1 MFERGRVGEEFIR
14 AKEGRRRRAA
24 LTLHKWGGM
33 AKFRHRRRLAT
44 MLYRM
49 ALTLDGTLQQSRREL
64 IKARPR
70 GKEDLPHIRAVALG
84 TTGTCNAS
92 CVHCP
97 TGKASTANSPRGTMP
112 MPIFRKVIDGIV
124 ENGLEVEGHIA
135 FGLFGDGLLDPH
147 VVERARYVQARVP
160 DITLSVNTNGAAY
173 DRARHAALFPYVTVL
188 ALHCE
193 SLTPAIYDQLM
204 TPLRFKN
211 VFPKYERI
219 LQDFPG
225 KVHVSVPV
233 SRLNLAEVGAIR
245 EWFMRHGAKSV
256 AFDAMSSRCAEDR
269 TMFDRLSL
277 APYRIRCTSAVTRDL
292 VVDCDGMVLPCCN
305 DFAREQPIG
314 NLAVETFRE
323 TLTNLARRDFAG
335 RMDRDEHDDIAPC
348 SRCFSDVHT
357 ADFPFDYPLRDIAAI
372 TH

>member
-1 MFERGRVGEEFIR
+1 MLERSQERKGLRGAEHQ
-14 AKEGRRRRAA
+14 GRRRRAA

-33 AKFRHRRRLAT
+33 AKFRHRRRLAG

-49 ALTLDGTLQQSRREL
+49 ALMLDATLQQSRREL

-70 GKEDLPHIRAVALG
+70 GKDSLPHIRSLVFG

-92 CVHCP
+92 CLHCP

-112 MPIFRKVIDGIV
+112 MSIFRKVVDGIV
-124 ENGLEVEGHIA
+124 ENGLAVESHVA

-147 VVERARYVQARVP
+147 VVERARYVHTQLP
-160 DITLSVNTNGAAY
+160 DLILSVNTNGAAY
-173 DRARHAALFPYVTVL
+173 NRERHAPLFPYVTVL

-193 SLTPAIYDQLM
+193 SLTPATYDRLM
-204 TPLRFKN
+204 TPLRLKN

-233 SRLNLAEVGAIR
+233 SRANLGELEAVR
-245 EWFMRHGAKSV
+245 DWFIEHGARSV
-256 AFDAMSSRCAEDR
+256 SFDAMSNRCAEDSSA
-269 TMFDRLSL
+269 FDRLAL
-277 APYRIRCTSAVTRDL
+277 APVRIRCAASVTRDL
-292 VVDCDGMVLPCCN
+292 IIDCDGIALPCCN

-314 NLAVETFRE
+314 NLAIETFRE
-323 TLTNLARRDFAG
+323 TLTNLARHDFAK
-335 RMDRDEHDDIAPC
+335 RMDRNEHDDIALC
-348 SRCFSDVHT
+348 SRCLGDVRT
-357 ADFPFDYPLRDIAAI
+357 ANFPFDYPPRELVS
-372 TH
+372 H